1 MSTIYAISPVNKIK
15 VPVGNIDLKWKTA
28 TFYITEKRLFQ
39 KADSLGIDLN
49 VFNRKAIQ
57 YCEFIQFN
65 LWDNRK
71 YRITRTDFEQNS
83 WRYPP
88 KETETAPRSSF
99 TPKLMIS
106 EAKLKEL
113 SRRAKEQEDQSI
125 LLEAL
130 K

>member
-1 MSTIYAISPVNKIK
+1 MPTIYVLSPVNKLK
-15 VPVGNIDLKWKTA
+15 VPIGNLDTRYRTA
-28 TFYITEKRLFQ
+28 TFYISEARYFKE
-39 KADSLGIDLN
+39 AEAVGIDLN

-71 YRITRTDFEQNS
+71 YRITRTDFTQNC